1 MKVNKTAIII
11 LLLICCATTVAQPSY
26 TKADSC
32 IITRILQQKGDT
44 SIENIAMQFIGIP
57 YVAGT
62 LDREKEERLTINLQ
76 ELDCTTFVEQI
87 TAISL
92 TANSEKKDFEEFCNK
107 LNRLRYRNGKCS
119 GYSSRLH
126 YISQWIEQ
134 AERSGLLYETR
145 GKAHQATQ
153 ILNLNFMSKHPES
166 YRQLREN
173 PLLIKE
179 IEEGEKAFKNIK
191 IEYIPKELL
200 NRGPE
205 ELEIKNGDILAIVT
219 AIEGLDVSHIG
230 FALWKN
236 NNLHLIHASSSKG
249 ETIIDKET
257 LYDYMKS
264 KKNNLGIRVFRA
276 KRD

>member
-57 YVAGT
+57 YIAGT

-92 TANSEKKDFEEFCNK
+92 TANSEKKDFEEFCYN

-134 AERSGLLYETR
+134 AECSGLLYEIR

-179 IEEGEKAFKNIK
+179 IEEGEKAFKNIR
-191 IEYIPKELL
+191 IEYIPKEFL
-200 NRGPE
+200 NSPPE

>member
-32 IITRILQQKGDT
+32 IITRILQQENNA

-57 YVAGT
+57 YIAGT

-92 TANSEKKDFEEFCNK
+92 TANSEKKDFEEFCYN

-119 GYSSRLH
+119 RYSCRLH

-134 AERSGLLYETR
+134 AERSGLLYEIR

-166 YRQLREN
+166 YKQLREN

-179 IEEGEKAFKNIK
+179 IEEGEKPFRNIK
-191 IEYIPKELL
+191 IEYIPKEFL

-219 AIEGLDVSHIG
+219 AIEGLDVTHIG

>member
-32 IITRILQQKGDT
+32 IITKILQQKGDT

-62 LDREKEERLTINLQ
+62 LDRETEERLTINLQ

-87 TAISL
+87 TAIAL
-92 TANSEKKDFEEFCNK
+92 TANSEKKDFEELCNK

-134 AERSGLLYETR
+134 AERSGLLYEIR

-166 YRQLREN
+166 YKQLREN

-191 IEYIPKELL
+191 IEYIPKEFL

-219 AIEGLDVSHIG
+219 AIEGLDVTHIG
-230 FALWKN
+230 FALWKES
-236 NNLHLIHASSSKG
+236 NLHLIHASSSKG